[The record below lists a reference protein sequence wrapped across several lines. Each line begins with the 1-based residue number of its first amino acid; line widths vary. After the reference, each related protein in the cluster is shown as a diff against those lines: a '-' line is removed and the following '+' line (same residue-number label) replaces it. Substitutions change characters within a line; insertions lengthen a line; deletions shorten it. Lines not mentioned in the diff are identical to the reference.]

1 MSPHAR
7 GLRAVAEGGAE
18 PLGIIPAR
26 AGFTQPHT
34 GHRPGHGD
42 HPRSRGVYPHTE
54 TPVWSAEGSSPLA
67 RGLPHPPSTLAHA
80 GGIIPARAGFTIGEP
95 APSTRAWDHP
105 RSRGVYRQQYR
116 AYACSPGSSPLA
128 RGLRHSMRQ
137 LRDAERIIPAR
148 AGFTL
153 GLTPLEGI
161 NQGSSP
167 LARGLRRRGSGWP
180 FWRGIIPARAGFTA
194 RPGTGTR
201 CRADHPRSRGVYLT
215 AISVAQS
222 IRGSSPLARGLRRLR
237 VFPSSRCSDHPRSR
251 GVYMSACRILPRTGG
266 SSPLA
271 RGLRASGVV
280 MSDYFGIIPARAGFT
295 LRRYCGRVILWDHPR
310 SRGVYVLSGNDFYGS
325 VGSSPLARGLPWNQ
339 ATTTITTGI
348 IPARAG
354 FTRATRA
361 TAWSAPDHPRSRG
374 VYKLNGGAGPACL
387 GSSPLARG
395 LQFGSGTDATGR
407 GIIPARAGFTWRAR
421 TPSPSSPDHPRS
433 RGVYAQENPLSASA
447 RGSSPLAR
455 GLPHTETPVWS
466 TEGSSPLARGLR
478 LSQAHCGH
486 HSRIIPAR
494 AGFTEW

>member
-1 MSPHAR
+1 
-7 GLRAVAEGGAE
+7 
-18 PLGIIPAR
+18 
-26 AGFTQPHT
+26 
-34 GHRPGHGD
+34 
-42 HPRSRGVYPHTE
+42 
-54 TPVWSAEGSSPLA
+54 
-67 RGLPHPPSTLAHA
+67 
-80 GGIIPARAGFTIGEP
+80 
-95 APSTRAWDHP
+95 
-105 RSRGVYRQQYR
+105 
-116 AYACSPGSSPLA
+116 
-128 RGLRHSMRQ
+128 MRQ

-395 LQFGSGTDATGR
+395 LPGGRGLRRRAVRIIPARAGFTPRRTPCRPPPADHPRSRGVYRTPRRPCGPRKDHPRSRGVYGYHRLTVDITPGSSPLARGLQSGEIRQDGGV
-407 GIIPARAGFTWRAR
+407 GIIPARAGFT
-421 TPSPSSPDHPRS
+421 
-433 RGVYAQENPLSASA
+433 
-447 RGSSPLAR
+447 
-455 GLPHTETPVWS
+455 
-466 TEGSSPLARGLR
+466 
-478 LSQAHCGH
+478 
-486 HSRIIPAR
+486 
-494 AGFTEW
+494 